1 MGNSAP
7 RTAGVGEDDD
17 ALVLP
22 APEPTGDL
30 LAANAALTVLRQ
42 LPDGVV
48 VVAQHADG
56 SWRVLMAN
64 DAAVE
69 LSGISRNRLLQ
80 GGREL
85 LELTGID
92 ENGARELAQAFAGG
106 RPARVTTLVGRA
118 DGIRL
123 WAELDLSPLDVPASD
138 WRLWAAVVRD
148 VSAQVENAKLEQV
161 RLDIERRARLALS
174 IVARVSDLLQ
184 EPDSA
189 DVLRAI
195 ADLITRQ
202 VVAWSGFFVLGREL
216 EEVEAIV
223 DHPDVRR
230 RRVTAEDL
238 AQDPVLDL
246 LEGTTMRTVRLEP
259 GETGQ
264 PGTVTAELLERL
276 RPRLDEM
283 PSAEGSVL
291 VLPVLGRQRTLA
303 LFVALP
309 HRGPTAARISGV
321 PTLGVGEEAIAIL
334 PDEVGT
340 VLELVARRVG
350 MAMDNAQL
358 YVREHTLAETLQ
370 RSMLPEQAD
379 VPGLDVWTYYAP
391 NVEHAQVGGDW
402 YDVVHLDE
410 ETVAV
415 VIGDV
420 VGHDVE
426 AAAAMG
432 QLRSVVRAYAQEL
445 VDPGTVLGRVDSLLT
460 GMRIPRTAS
469 LVYATLS
476 RRGEDAWDLAYS
488 RAGHL
493 PGLLVRE
500 EEVTTLDGAG
510 GPLIGYGGA
519 GRATA
524 RAEVLPGDVLV
535 FYTDG
540 LVERRDR
547 GMREGLD
554 ALIELSSA
562 VQAPDAAGVGEEL
575 LQLADAPEDDVA
587 VVVIRVP
594 GGRDETRD
602 GAAPRRRR
610 WQLPADAASIGRARH
625 AVRRACEAW
634 GITDV
639 GAAELVI
646 SELMANAVMH
656 GWGRI
661 GLRLQATS
669 DGLRMEVEDANPAPP
684 VTREHHASRVGGF
697 GMHIVDRL
705 ADWGWRPANGGKV
718 VWARLRSEP
727 GRAENAPGAERT
739 EERTGS

>member
-1 MGNSAP
+1 MGKSAP
-7 RTAGVGEDDD
+7 GTTGVGREDDR
-17 ALVLP
+17 LVLP
-22 APEPTGDL
+22 APTLAGDR
-30 LAANAALTVLRQ
+30 LAASAALTVLRQ

-48 VVAQHADG
+48 VVAQHPDG
-56 SWRVLMAN
+56 SWDVVMAN

-69 LSGISRNRLLQ
+69 ISGISRERLLH
-80 GGREL
+80 GGRNL
-85 LELTGID
+85 LRLTGID
-92 ENGARELAQAFAGG
+92 EKGAREIAQAFAAG

-118 DGIRL
+118 DGTRL
-123 WAELDLSPLDVPASD
+123 WAALDLTPLDLPDAGAK
-138 WRLWAAVVRD
+138 LWAAVVRD
-148 VSAQVENAKLEQV
+148 VSAQVETAKLEQV

-184 EPDSA
+184 DADSA

-195 ADLITRQ
+195 ADLVTRQ

-216 EEVEAIV
+216 AEVDGIV
-223 DHPDVRR
+223 DNPDTRR
-230 RRVTAEDL
+230 RRTGAEDL
-238 AQDPVLDL
+238 SQDPVLEL
-246 LEGTTMRTVRLEP
+246 FEGTTMRTVRLEP
-259 GETGQ
+259 GEKAV
-264 PGTVTAELLERL
+264 PGTVTAELLALL
-276 RPRLDEM
+276 RPRLEAM
-283 PSAEGSVL
+283 PGAEGSVL

-309 HRGPTAARISGV
+309 HRGPTSAKIAGV
-321 PTLGVGEEAIAIL
+321 LDLEGAEEAIAIL

-358 YVREHTLAETLQ
+358 YVREHVLAETLQ
-370 RSMLPEQAD
+370 RAMLPEQAD
-379 VPGLDVWTYYAP
+379 VQGLDVWTYYSP

-402 YDVVHLDE
+402 YDVVHLDDD
-410 ETVAV
+410 TVAV

-445 VDPGTVLGRVDSLLT
+445 VDPGTVLSRVDTLVTS
-460 GMRIPRTAS
+460 MNIPRNAS
-469 LVYATLS
+469 LVYATLT
-476 RRGEDAWDLAYS
+476 RRGDDAWHLAYS

-493 PGLLVRE
+493 PALLVRDG
-500 EEVTTLDGAG
+500 EVTTLDGAG
-510 GPLIGYGGA
+510 GALIGFGTGPR
-519 GRATA
+519 GTA
-524 RAEVLPGDVLV
+524 RAEVLPGDVLIL
-535 FYTDG
+535 YTDG

-547 GMREGLD
+547 GMREGLE
-554 ALIELSSA
+554 ALMALAAS
-562 VQAPDAAGVGEEL
+562 VNAPDAAGVGEEL

-594 GGRDETRD
+594 GGKGSGQD
-602 GAAPRRRR
+602 GAVLRRRR
-610 WQLPADAASIGRARH
+610 WQLPSDAASIGRARH
-625 AVRRACEAW
+625 AVRRACDAW
-634 GITDV
+634 GISEV

-661 GLRLQATS
+661 GLRLQDTG

-705 ADWGWRPANGGKV
+705 ADWGWRPTTGGKV
-718 VWARLRSEP
+718 VWARVRTDNNRTISP
-727 GRAENAPGAERT
+727 ATAPA
-739 EERTGS
+739 